1 MRLQLLGFLDF
12 RMKVVKGELLVS
24 KSSAKSFFQSDM
36 LLYLAI
42 LFLVEFVR
50 GAALISVLPIY
61 GDKALGLNLD
71 VIGAAITA
79 HYITDTGLK
88 LAIGYLLD
96 RLSVRFVVS
105 IGLLCSFIGIATLEF
120 ADVPWIFITAA
131 AIYGIG
137 ISPIWI
143 VCLTKIKEDHRATQM
158 GFLYTIWLVGLG
170 SGPVVTNLLLDY
182 NLELTY
188 WVMVGVS
195 LLALVLSFFIKKG
208 RSVHIDIVP
217 FREQLAI
224 LGSRLRDMKLLLPG
238 MVLQT
243 LGAGM
248 LLPILPSFAVNSLGM
263 SATQYS
269 ILLIIGGGCTVIGL
283 IPMGKLSDSFGKK
296 WFLIVGFLAFGI
308 ILFALT
314 QQPPLVL
321 ALFWAFVLGLS
332 YAAVLPAWNALLAA
346 YVPPGQQGL
355 GWGVFSTVEGIGGI
369 IGPIIGGVLAT
380 RFSES
385 SVVGLAGIMFIII
398 SMFYVFFPFK
408 LFKGESLPPAT
419 K

>member
-1 MRLQLLGFLDF
+1 M
-12 RMKVVKGELLVS
+12 
-24 KSSAKSFFQSDM
+24 KSFFQSDM

-42 LFLVEFVR
+42 LYLVEFVR
-50 GAALISVLPIY
+50 GAALISFLPIY
-61 GDKALGLNLD
+61 GDKELGLDLD

-79 HYITDTGLK
+79 HYLTDTSLK

-96 RLSVRFVVS
+96 RLSVRTVVC
-105 IGLLCSFIGIATLEF
+105 IGLLFSFIGIAILQF
-120 ADVPWIFITAA
+120 ADMPWVFISAA

-143 VCLTKIKEDHRATQM
+143 VCLTKVKENQRATQM

-170 SGPVVTNLLLDY
+170 SGPVVTNLLLDF
-182 NLELTY
+182 NHELTY
-188 WVMVGVS
+188 WVMTGVALAAFLLS
-195 LLALVLSFFIKKG
+195 LFIRGG
-208 RSVHIDIVP
+208 RSVHIDVVP
-217 FREQLAI
+217 FRRQLAI

-248 LLPILPSFAVNSLGM
+248 LLPILPSFAVHSLGM
-263 SATQYS
+263 TATHYS
-269 ILLIIGGGCTVIGL
+269 ILLIIGGGCTIVGL
-283 IPMGKLSDSFGKK
+283 IPMGKLSDSLGKK

-308 ILFALT
+308 VLFALT
-314 QQPPLVL
+314 QHPPLAL
-321 ALFWAFVLGLS
+321 ALFWAFVLGTS
-332 YAAVLPAWNALLAA
+332 YSAVLPAWNALLAA

-369 IGPIIGGVLAT
+369 IGPIIGGFLAT
-380 RFSES
+380 RFSET
-385 SVVGLAGIMFIII
+385 SVVGLAGIMFMVI
-398 SMFYVFFPFK
+398 SLFYVFFPFR
-408 LFKGESLPPAT
+408 LFKGDSLPPAIEP

>member
-1 MRLQLLGFLDF
+1 M
-12 RMKVVKGELLVS
+12 
-24 KSSAKSFFQSDM
+24 KSFFQSDM
-36 LLYLAI
+36 LLYLSI

-50 GAALISVLPIY
+50 GAALISFLPIY

-96 RLSVRFVVS
+96 RLSIRVVVS
-105 IGLLCSFIGIATLEF
+105 VGLVFSFIGIAALQF
-120 ADVPWIFITAA
+120 ADVPWVFIMSA

-143 VCLTKIKEDHRATQM
+143 VCLTRVKEDQRATQM
-158 GFLYTIWLVGLG
+158 GFLYTVWLVGLG

-182 NLELTY
+182 DLDLTY
-188 WVMVGVS
+188 WVMTLVA
-195 LLALVLSFFIKKG
+195 LLALLLSLFIVGG
-208 RSVHIDIVP
+208 RSVHIDVVP
-217 FREQLAI
+217 FKQQLAI
-224 LGSRLRDMKLLLPG
+224 LGSRLRDMKLLMPG

-263 SATQYS
+263 TASHYS
-269 ILLIIGGGCTVIGL
+269 LLLIIGGGCTIIGL
-283 IPMGKLSDSFGKK
+283 IPMGKLSDSLGKK
-296 WFLIVGFLAFGI
+296 WFLIIGFLAFGI
-308 ILFALT
+308 VLFALT
-314 QQPPLVL
+314 QQPPIVL
-321 ALFWAFVLGLS
+321 AFFWAFVLGIS

-355 GWGVFSTVEGIGGI
+355 GWGVFSTVEGVGGMV
-369 IGPIIGGVLAT
+369 GPIIGGLLAT
-380 RFSES
+380 RYSES
-385 SVVGLAGIMFIII
+385 SVVGLAGILFIII
-398 SMFYVFFPFK
+398 SLFYVFFPFR
-408 LFKGESLPPAT
+408 LFKGEALPPA
-419 K
+419 KGSK

>member
-1 MRLQLLGFLDF
+1 M
-12 RMKVVKGELLVS
+12 S
-24 KSSAKSFFQSDM
+24 KAFTKFFFQSDM
-36 LLYLAI
+36 LLYLTI

-50 GAALISVLPIY
+50 GAALISFLPIY
-61 GDKALGLNLD
+61 GDKALGLDLD

-96 RLSVRFVVS
+96 RLSIRTVVS
-105 IGLLCSFIGIATLEF
+105 IGLLFSLIGIAALQF
-120 ADVPWIFITAA
+120 ADIPWVFITAA

-143 VCLTKIKEDHRATQM
+143 VCLTRVKEDQRATQM
-158 GFLYTIWLVGLG
+158 GFLYTVWLVGLG
-170 SGPVVTNLLLDY
+170 SGPVVTNLLLDF
-182 NLELTY
+182 NLEITY
-188 WVMVGVS
+188 WVMTGVALAAWVMS
-195 LLALVLSFFIKKG
+195 LFIKG
-208 RSVHIDIVP
+208 SRSVHIDIVP

-224 LGSRLRDMKLLLPG
+224 LGSRLKDMKLLLPG

-263 SATQYS
+263 SATHYS
-269 ILLIIGGGCTVIGL
+269 ILLIIGGGCTVVGL
-283 IPMGKLSDSFGKK
+283 IPMGKLSDTFGKK

-308 ILFALT
+308 ILIALT
-314 QQPPLVL
+314 QKPPLAL
-321 ALFWAFVLGLS
+321 ALFWAFVLGVS
-332 YAAVLPAWNALLAA
+332 YAAVLPAWNALLATF
-346 YVPPGQQGL
+346 VPPGQQGL

-369 IGPIIGGVLAT
+369 VGPLIGGFIAT
-380 RFSES
+380 RYHEA
-385 SVVGLAGIMFIII
+385 SVVGLAGIMFMII
-398 SMFYVFFPFK
+398 SLFYVFFPFR
-408 LFKGESLPPAT
+408 LFKGGEELPPVNGM

>member
-1 MRLQLLGFLDF
+1 MTRA
-12 RMKVVKGELLVS
+12 
-24 KSSAKSFFQSDM
+24 SSKSFFQSDM
-36 LLYLAI
+36 LLFLVI

-50 GAALISVLPIY
+50 GASLISFLPIY
-61 GDKALGLNLD
+61 GDKALGLDLD

-79 HYITDTGLK
+79 HYLTDTSLK

-96 RLSVRFVVS
+96 RLSIRTVVT
-105 IGLLCSFIGIATLEF
+105 IGLLCSLVGVTAMQF

-143 VCLTKIKEDHRATQM
+143 VCLTRIREDNRATQM

-170 SGPVVTNLLLDY
+170 TGPVVTNLLLDF
-182 NLELTY
+182 NLDLTY

-195 LLALVLSFFIKKG
+195 LAALLLALFIPGGKGIHVETIPFKKQLS
-208 RSVHIDIVP
+208 
-217 FREQLAI
+217 I
-224 LGSRLRDMKLLLPG
+224 LGSRLKEMKLLLPG

-263 SATQYS
+263 TATHYS
-269 ILLIIGGGCTVIGL
+269 ILLIIGGGCTVLGL
-283 IPMGKLSDSFGKK
+283 IPMGKLSDSLGKK
-296 WFLIVGFLAFGI
+296 WFLIIGFLSFGVV
-308 ILFALT
+308 LFALT
-314 QQPPLVL
+314 AQPPLAL
-321 ALFWAFVLGLS
+321 ALFWAFLLGIS

-355 GWGVFSTVEGIGGI
+355 GWGVFSTVEGIGGM
-369 IGPIIGGVLAT
+369 IGPILGGFLAT
-380 RFSES
+380 RYSES

-398 SMFYVFFPFK
+398 STFYVFFPFR
-408 LFKGESLPPAT
+408 LFRGDSPSVDGK

>member
-1 MRLQLLGFLDF
+1 M
-12 RMKVVKGELLVS
+12 S
-24 KSSAKSFFQSDM
+24 KASIKSFFQSDM
-36 LLYLAI
+36 LLFLAI
-42 LFLVEFVR
+42 LYLVEFVR
-50 GAALISVLPIY
+50 GAALISFLPIY
-61 GDKALGLNLD
+61 GDKALGLDLD

-79 HYITDTGLK
+79 HYLTDTSLK

-96 RLSVRFVVS
+96 RLSVRTVVC
-105 IGLLCSFIGIATLEF
+105 IGLLFSFVGIAILQF
-120 ADVPWIFITAA
+120 ADIPWIFISAA

-143 VCLTKIKEDHRATQM
+143 VCLTKVNENQRATQM

-170 SGPVVTNLLLDY
+170 SGPVVTNLLLDF
-182 NLELTY
+182 NLDLTY
-188 WVMVGVS
+188 WVMAGVALAAFLLS
-195 LLALVLSFFIKKG
+195 LFIRGG
-208 RSVHIDIVP
+208 RSVHIDVVP
-217 FREQLAI
+217 FRQQLAI

-263 SATQYS
+263 TATHYS
-269 ILLIIGGGCTVIGL
+269 ILLIIGGGCTVVGL
-283 IPMGKLSDSFGKK
+283 IPMGKLSDSLGKK
-296 WFLIVGFLAFGI
+296 WFLIAGFLAFGI
-308 ILFALT
+308 VLFALT
-314 QQPPLVL
+314 QHPQLAL
-321 ALFWAFVLGLS
+321 ALFWAFVLGIS

-369 IGPIIGGVLAT
+369 IGPIIGGFLAT

-385 SVVGLAGIMFIII
+385 SVVGLAGIMFMII
-398 SMFYVFFPFK
+398 SLFYVFFPFR
-408 LFKGESLPPAT
+408 LFKGDSLPPA
-419 K
+419 KES